1 MFGFLKAL
9 FGDDSPAKPAPKAA
23 AKPKPAAAAP
33 AMTDTR
39 AALLKRAQ
47 EVHRA
52 KRKILDHLSDEDRA
66 KLVSM
71 AILTFLNEGREPDAK
86 SPGKKSPDKKSP
98 DKKR

>member
-1 MFGFLKAL
+1 MFGFLKSL
-9 FGDDSPAKPAPKAA
+9 FGDGKPAKPAPKAA
-23 AKPKPAAAAP
+23 VKAKPAATP

-71 AILTFLNEGREPDAK
+71 AILTFLNEGREPDT
-86 SPGKKSPDKKSP
+86 KSP

>member
-1 MFGFLKAL
+1 MSMFGFLKTL
-9 FGDDSPAKPAPKAA
+9 FGGETPKAKSKPKPKSQPQPPAKPAPGSE
-23 AKPKPAAAAP
+23 
-33 AMTDTR
+33 R

-52 KRKILDHLSDEDRA
+52 KRKILDALSDEDRA

-71 AILTFLNEGREPDAK
+71 AILTFLNQGREPD
-86 SPGKKSPDKKSP
+86 

>member
-1 MFGFLKAL
+1 MFGFLKSL
-9 FGDDSPAKPAPKAA
+9 FADEKPK
-23 AKPKPAAAAP
+23 AKPKPKAP
-33 AMTDTR
+33 VAKPSPKPDPGSER

-52 KRKILDHLSDEDRA
+52 KRKILDALSDEDRA

-71 AILTFLNEGREPDAK
+71 AILTFLNQGREPD
-86 SPGKKSPDKKSP
+86 

>member
-1 MFGFLKAL
+1 MFGFLKNL
-9 FGDDSPAKPAPKAA
+9 FGDDKSKQKPKPA
-23 AKPKPAAAAP
+23 AKPKPKPAAP
-33 AMTDTR
+33 KPLPAAKAAPGSDR

-52 KRKILDHLSDEDRA
+52 KRKILDALSDEDRA

-71 AILTFLNEGREPDAK
+71 AILTFLNQGGEPD
-86 SPGKKSPDKKSP
+86 

>member
-1 MFGFLKAL
+1 MSARKFTTRTYRLAAL
-9 FGDDSPAKPAPKAA
+9 AACVAAGCGSPPPPPRRAPPPV
-23 AKPKPAAAAP
+23 PKTAAP
-33 AMTDTR
+33 GSER

-71 AILTFLNEGREPDAK
+71 AILTFLNEGRAPD
-86 SPGKKSPDKKSP
+86 DKK
-98 DKKR
+98 

>member
-9 FGDDSPAKPAPKAA
+9 FGDEKPPKTAPKSGPR
-23 AKPKPAAAAP
+23 PKPGATAP

-71 AILTFLNEGREPDAK
+71 AILTFLNEGREPT
-86 SPGKKSPDKKSP
+86 PKSP

>member
-1 MFGFLKAL
+1 MFGFLKTL
-9 FGDDSPAKPAPKAA
+9 FTEDKPARPSSKA
-23 AKPKPAAAAP
+23 KVGPKPATTP
-33 AMTDTR
+33 PLTEDR

-71 AILTFLNEGREPDAK
+71 AILTFLNEGREPDPK
-86 SPGKKSPDKKSP
+86 T
-98 DKKR
+98 KR

>member
-9 FGDDSPAKPAPKAA
+9 FPEDKPKAKPA
-23 AKPKPAAAAP
+23 AKPRPPALARAP
-33 AMTDTR
+33 IMTEDR

-66 KLVSM
+66 RLVSM
-71 AILTFLNEGREPDAK
+71 AILTFLNEGREPDN
-86 SPGKKSPDKKSP
+86 KK
-98 DKKR
+98 

>member
-9 FGDDSPAKPAPKAA
+9 FADEKPK
-23 AKPKPAAAAP
+23 AKPKPKAP
-33 AMTDTR
+33 APKPDPGSER

-71 AILTFLNEGREPDAK
+71 AILTFLNQGREPD
-86 SPGKKSPDKKSP
+86 